1 MKDILITGGTGLL
14 GSRMT
19 ELLQERGH
27 TVKFLSRNPD
37 KTDKVKAYH
46 WDIRKQ
52 EMDPEALK
60 NTGAIIHLAGAGV
73 ADKRWTAERKEVILH
88 SRTQSAALIRKALRE
103 NDHEVETFIS
113 ASGISYYGNNDDG
126 IMTEDSPPAS
136 DYLADVARA
145 WEHAADE
152 AGELVSR
159 VAKIRIGV
167 VLSDKGG
174 ALPKLAQPVHWWVGA
189 PLGSGRQPMSWIHID
204 DLVSIFIHVLEHEEL
219 EGVFNG
225 VAPNPVTNREMT
237 RAIAKSLNKPM
248 FLPPVPG
255 FMLRL
260 MLGEMAEMLLGGTR
274 ISSEKIRKT
283 GFVFSFPEL
292 DPALHDLLR

>member
-14 GSRMT
+14 GTRMT
-19 ELLQERGH
+19 ELLHEKGY
-27 TVKFLSRNPD
+27 TVKYLSRSP
-37 KTDKVKAYH
+37 KKAGDVPAFH
-46 WDIRKQ
+46 WDIEKQ

-60 NTGAIIHLAGAGV
+60 NTGTIIHLAGAGV
-73 ADKRWTAERKEVILH
+73 ADKRWTPERKEIILQ
-88 SRTQSAALIRKALRE
+88 SRTKSAALLKEMLS
-103 NDHEVETFIS
+103 NHPNEVNTFIS
-113 ASGISYYGNNDDG
+113 ASGISFYGNDDDG

-145 WEHAADE
+145 WENAADLI
-152 AGELVSR
+152 GEIVPR
-159 VAKIRIGV
+159 VVKIRIGV

-174 ALPKLAQPVHWWVGA
+174 ALPKLSQPVQWWVGA

-204 DLVSIFIHVLEHEEL
+204 DLIGIFLHVLEHTEL
-219 EGVFNG
+219 SGVYNG
-225 VAPNPVTNREMT
+225 VAPNPVTNKEMT
-237 RAIAKSLNKPM
+237 KAIAKVLNKPV
-248 FLPPVPG
+248 FLPPVPS
-255 FMLRL
+255 FVLKM
-260 MLGEMAEMLLGGTR
+260 MLGEMADMILGGTR